1 MAVCA
6 QAGSNKPD
14 YPFAGLPELPGRPS
28 SHSIAPSDE
37 ECMALWDKYAM
48 LDNVRAHSL
57 EVANIATAL
66 AEQAYSL
73 GHAVDVAA
81 VRAAALLHDIA
92 KTWCIRNG
100 GSHAVLGG
108 AWVAQETGDYPIAQG
123 VILHVHWPWQVPQG
137 AAICRL
143 PIFVLYADKRVRHD
157 QRVRLGERFDD
168 LMVRYG
174 KTEAARDSINV
185 SWQQARQI
193 EQALATQLN
202 WSLDEDSLDCWRLV
216 K

>member
-1 MAVCA
+1 MAERA
-6 QAGSNKPD
+6 QAGANKPD
-14 YPFAGLPELPGRPS
+14 YPFAGLPELPHCAS

-57 EVANIATAL
+57 QVANIATRL
-66 AEQAYSL
+66 AERAYSL
-73 GHAVDVAA
+73 GHAVDVPA

-100 GSHAVLGG
+100 GSHALLGG
-108 AWVAQETGDYPIAQG
+108 AWAAQETGAYPIAQG
-123 VILHVHWPWQVPQG
+123 VILHVHWPWPVPQG

-157 QRVRLGERFDD
+157 QCVRLSERFED

-174 KTEAARDSINV
+174 KTEAARASINA
-185 SWQQARQI
+185 SWRQARQI
-193 EQALATQLN
+193 ERALATQLN
-202 WSLDEDSLDCWRLV
+202 WSLDEDSLDCRRLV